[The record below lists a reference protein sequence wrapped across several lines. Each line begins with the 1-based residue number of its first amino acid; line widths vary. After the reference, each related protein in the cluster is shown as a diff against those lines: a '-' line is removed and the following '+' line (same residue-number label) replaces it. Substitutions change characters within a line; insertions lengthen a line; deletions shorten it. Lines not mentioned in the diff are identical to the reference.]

1 MVFRGALIYLVAP
14 HKLLFAMNIIELS
27 SVTKTFGSVV
37 AVNDLTLS
45 VPKGSIYGKELNGQ
59 RTCSI
64 GYLPEERGL
73 YKKMKLGELLQFH
86 GELND
91 GKDLKRWIDYWLN
104 LLDLTEFKDK
114 KVETLS
120 KGMKQKLQF
129 IATILHKPEIII
141 LDEPFSGLDPVN
153 ADIMKDVILD
163 LQKEGSTII
172 FSTHDMGMAEKMCD
186 YIFMIYKGAK
196 VLDGTL
202 SHIQDQYGND
212 TIRIQSDM
220 GVEALKGLAGIEKIN
235 NFGKLHE
242 IRVSSGT
249 DPQKILSEV
258 LKKTRITRKK
268 GGLP

>member
-1 MVFRGALIYLVAP
+1 
-14 HKLLFAMNIIELS
+14 MNIIELS